1 MLADFTRSGLT
12 RGEFCARY
20 GLPLSTFDYWRRE
33 LRGKRRLVKVEIAR
47 PQPASFTL
55 HLVNGRSIE
64 SSFGFAEE
72 ELAQLIRIAERA

>member
-1 MLADFTRSGLT
+1 MLEKFSRSRQTR
-12 RGEFCARY
+12 REFCARH

-33 LRGKRRLVKVEIAR
+33 LRGKPRLVKVEIAR

-55 HLVNGRSIE
+55 HLANGRAIE

-72 ELAQLIRIAERA
+72 ELAQLIRLAERA